1 MESTSERVS
10 KLKSLAE
17 RLQFTLVRTQ
27 DRFTL
32 TRTAD
37 VPRPVCEEDLT
48 LEQAEDML
56 ETWKLRGPHGG

>member
-1 MESTSERVS
+1 MTGDREARLRV
-10 KLKSLAE
+10 LAE
-17 RLQFTLVRTQ
+17 KLLFSVEQSA

-37 VPRPVCEEDLT
+37 VSRPVRVSDLT
-48 LEQAEDML
+48 IDEAEQLL